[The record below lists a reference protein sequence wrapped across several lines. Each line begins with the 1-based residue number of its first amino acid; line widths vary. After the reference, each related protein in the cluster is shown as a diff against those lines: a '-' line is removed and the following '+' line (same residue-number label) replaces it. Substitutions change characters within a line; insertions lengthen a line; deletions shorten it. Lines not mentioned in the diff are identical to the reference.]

1 MGQVDSGSS
10 GGSKAPTRTCAC
22 FIFSSYTV
30 LNIPENM
37 EKHTTEKIKVN
48 LPQSKSYLRSVNGVL
63 RKVKVSFRF
72 VL

>member
-37 EKHTTEKIKVN
+37 KKHTTEKIKVN
-48 LPQSKSYLRSVNGVL
+48 LPQSKS
-63 RKVKVSFRF
+63 
-72 VL
+72 